1 MYLWVYTEP
10 VKLFSALLSVLMTL
24 TKKFEKPKK
33 QEETTLAYFG
43 QPSVTKNFF

>member
-33 QEETTLAYFG
+33 AGGNNTGLFWPTISDKE
-43 QPSVTKNFF
+43 FF